1 MKPTK
6 KDIKKWLKDIGK
18 DRVWLG
24 KQCGGAS
31 KRTVDDWLSTGREVP
46 AKAILIIQGLMNR
59 GQDPQDEGRNFQRVD
74 TITLQFSKSEWED
87 ILAYQKMNPGKNL
100 AELAEEFI
108 LKLTDDIENEAKYK
122 DDDYAL
128 PVIGN
133 IVADRFMAGDTIPWK
148 VKPRKKYPSD
158 YFGLRVYGNSM
169 EPLVSNDQIAVIRP
183 WDDPNMPDIGDIVV
197 YSNGRGV
204 MLKQLALRDGK
215 YVLSSLNPL
224 YKDITPIDGEGR
236 ITGIYV
242 DKLDDF
248 RKA

>member
-1 MKPTK
+1 M
-6 KDIKKWLKDIGK
+6 
-18 DRVWLG
+18 
-24 KQCGGAS
+24 
-31 KRTVDDWLSTGREVP
+31 
-46 AKAILIIQGLMNR
+46 
-59 GQDPQDEGRNFQRVD
+59 GRNFQRVD

-148 VKPRKKYPSD
+148 VKPRKNYPSD

-183 WDDPNMPDIGDIVV
+183 WDDPDMPDVGDIVV
-197 YSNGRGV
+197 YSDGRGV

>member
-1 MKPTK
+1 MPTK
-6 KDIKKWLKDIGK
+6 KL
-18 DRVWLG
+18 
-24 KQCGGAS
+24 
-31 KRTVDDWLSTGREVP
+31 T
-46 AKAILIIQGLMNR
+46 
-59 GQDPQDEGRNFQRVD
+59 
-74 TITLQFSKSEWED
+74 
-87 ILAYQKMNPGKNL
+87 PGKNL

-183 WDDPNMPDIGDIVV
+183 WDDPDMPDVGDIVV
-197 YSNGRGV
+197 YSDGRGV